1 MAQQPGESE
10 APQSTDAEA
19 PQSGEPA
26 AQQRRNLVIVR
37 AGDSSQ
43 HAVWLSG
50 PGDRNWDLI
59 VGYAGDD
66 PEPFQ
71 SPDITLVEAKG
82 PKWPALH
89 QVIDEL
95 SDTIAGYDYIWLPD
109 DHIEADLASIN
120 AMFDI
125 IAEYHLSL
133 AQPAFSTD
141 SHADHDIT
149 RVVAG
154 NVLRYTNF
162 VDTVAPCFSHS
173 LLRSCLAEFADTT
186 TGLGLS
192 SMWPTIPA
200 QDQIAIVDAVT
211 VRSVQAHPAPDPQAI
226 DGEDDRV
233 TELERFLTA
242 NELELV
248 VPKVARAIA
257 ADPDNPLVAAPEP
270 EPDHRLA
277 PLDPR
282 EPLDPSRCVILV
294 PVADSIEPDC
304 ARGLFELEQL
314 GYPVWRVYGASG
326 IDQVRSQMA
335 SDALAAGFDELFWI
349 DADISFP
356 VDAVEQLRRLNLPIS
371 CAIYSKKGQRELVV
385 HLSPGTQHMTF
396 GVGGGLAEIKYGATG
411 FLLTKR
417 EVYENIQE
425 HEGLPTCNK
434 QFGRPVV
441 PYFLP
446 MAVPVGENFWYLGED
461 FAFCERAHRCGYRVM
476 ADTRIRLG
484 HIGRQTYEWEDAG
497 SARERFSSFT
507 FNF

>member
-1 MAQQPGESE
+1 MAQQPNEPEAPEPNEPE
-10 APQSTDAEA
+10 APQASESED
-19 PQSGEPA
+19 
-26 AQQRRNLVIVR
+26 RRNLVIVR

-43 HAVWLSG
+43 HAMWLSG

-59 VGYAGDD
+59 VGYGGED
-66 PEPFQ
+66 PERFR
-71 SPDITLVEAKG
+71 SPDVTLVEAKG

-89 QVIDEL
+89 RMIDEL

-109 DHIEADLASIN
+109 DHIDADLASIN
-120 AMFDI
+120 TMFDL
-125 IAEYHLSL
+125 IAEHHLSL

-141 SHADHDIT
+141 SDADHDIT

-154 NVLRYTNF
+154 NLLRYTNF
-162 VDTVAPCFSHS
+162 VDTVAPCFSRG
-173 LLRSCLAEFADTT
+173 LLRSCVTEFADATN
-186 TGLGLS
+186 GLGLDS
-192 SMWPTIPA
+192 LWATIPA
-200 QDQIAIVDAVT
+200 HDQIAVIDAVT
-211 VRSVQAHPAPDPQAI
+211 VRSVRAHPAPNPQAT
-226 DGEDDRV
+226 EDDRV
-233 TELERFLTA
+233 TELERFLTD
-242 NELELV
+242 NEIELV
-248 VPKVARAIA
+248 VPKVVRTVA
-257 ADPDNPLVAAPEP
+257 ADPDNPLSAAPET
-270 EPDHRLA
+270 HRVS
-277 PLDPR
+277 LDSR
-282 EPLDPSRCVILV
+282 RRMDPSRCVILV

-304 ARGLFELEQL
+304 ARALFELEQL

-335 SDALAAGFDELFWI
+335 SDALAAGFEELFWI
-349 DADISFP
+349 DADMSFP
-356 VDAVEQLRRLNLPIS
+356 VDAVEQLRQLDLPIS

-385 HLSPGTQHMTF
+385 HLSPGTQQMTF
-396 GVGGGLAEIKYGATG
+396 GIGGGLSEIKYGATG

-417 EVYENIQE
+417 EVYEKIQE
-425 HEGLPTCNK
+425 HEGLPTCNI

-461 FAFCERAHRCGYRVM
+461 FAFCERARRCGYQVM

-497 SARERFSSFT
+497 SSRERFSSFT